1 MIRLYRTILNISQY
15 ISIYRNFHITHDHNN
30 MNIKEAIEGRIS
42 TRAFLDKDIPKETIN
57 NLLKTSRWAPSGT
70 NTQPWKVIVVNGDTK
85 QKISDAL
92 LTAVKNKVKGHADYQ
107 YYPEAWVEPFKGRR
121 FQCGMDLYSA
131 LDIGRDDSEKR
142 MEAGLNNFRFFG
154 APTSLFF
161 FIDKDMGKGSWV
173 DMGMF
178 IQSVMLAAREYGLGS
193 CPQASVA
200 DYPDIVR
207 EITGVSD
214 QYHLICSLSLGYP
227 DESKP
232 VNQYRTRREDVDSF
246 TTWLD

>member
-1 MIRLYRTILNISQY
+1 
-15 ISIYRNFHITHDHNN
+15 
-30 MNIKEAIEGRIS
+30 MNIKDAIESRIS
-42 TRAFLDKDIPKETIN
+42 VRAYLDKEVSNETITKV
-57 NLLKTSRWAPSGT
+57 LDVARWSPSGT
-70 NTQPWKVIVVNGDTK
+70 NTQPWKVVVVSGKTK
-85 QKISDAL
+85 QALSNAFIDAIN
-92 LTAVKNKVKGHADYQ
+92 NKTKANPDYQ
-107 YYPEAWVEPFKGRR
+107 YYPESWVAPYKDRR

-131 LDIGRDDSEKR
+131 LEIGREDKEKR
-142 MEAGLNNFRFFG
+142 TEAGMANFKFFG

-161 FIDKDMGKGSWV
+161 FVDKDMGKGSWV

-193 CPQASVA
+193 CPQASVS

-207 EITGVSD
+207 EITGVSE
-214 QYHLICSLSLGYP
+214 QYNFICGLSIGYP

-232 VNQYRTRREDVDSF
+232 VNQYRTRREDVESF

>member
-1 MIRLYRTILNISQY
+1 
-15 ISIYRNFHITHDHNN
+15 

-42 TRAFLDKDIPKETIN
+42 ARAFLDKKIPKETLN
-57 NLLKTSRWAPSGT
+57 NLLETSRWAPSGT
-70 NTQPWKVIVVNGDTK
+70 NTQPWKVIVATGLTK

-92 LTAVKNKVKGHADYQ
+92 LAAVNNKTKANSDYQ
-107 YYPEAWVEPFKGRR
+107 YYPETWVEPFKSRR

-131 LDIGRDDSEKR
+131 LNIGRDDSEKR

-154 APTSLFF
+154 APASLFF

-178 IQSVMLAAREYGLGS
+178 IQTVMLAAREYNLAS

-200 DYPDIVR
+200 DYPDIIR
-207 EITGVSD
+207 EETSVSN
-214 QYHLICSLSLGYP
+214 QYHLICGLSLGYP

-232 VNQYRTRREDVDSF
+232 VNQYRTKRDDVDSF

>member
-1 MIRLYRTILNISQY
+1 
-15 ISIYRNFHITHDHNN
+15 

-42 TRAFLDKDIPKETIN
+42 ARAFLDKKIPKETLN

-70 NTQPWKVIVVNGDTK
+70 NTQPWKVIVATGLTK

-92 LTAVKNKVKGHADYQ
+92 LSAVNKKVKANPDYQ
-107 YYPEAWVEPFKGRR
+107 YYPETWVEPFKSRR

-154 APTSLFF
+154 APASLFF

-178 IQSVMLAAREYGLGS
+178 IQTVMLAAREFGLAS

-200 DYPDIVR
+200 DYPDIIR
-207 EITGVSD
+207 EETGVSD
-214 QYHLICSLSLGYP
+214 QYHLICGLSLGYP
-227 DESKP
+227 DESKQ
-232 VNQYRTRREDVDSF
+232 VNQYRTKRGDVDSF